1 MVRFLIELFHSKEIN
16 KNNAQLIFTSHETS
30 VMTQEIFRRDQIW
43 FCEKKNKATELFS
56 LVEFKPRKGV
66 TDIEKS
72 YFSGRYGALPY
83 FKNIDRAMGVQYVEE
98 I

>member
-1 MVRFLIELFHSKEIN
+1 M
-16 KNNAQLIFTSHETS
+16 IFTSHETS

-56 LVEFKPRKGV
+56 LVEFKARKGV

-98 I
+98 K